1 MKRERTC
8 PQWEKRETPNHSFGN
23 TDFLQGVARIGGYP
37 VSQDFGHNFR
47 IADHSLRTLPTDV
60 VTLTK
65 CDGAT
70 LTPAV
75 EEWYAQ
81 QDNRQPDR

>member
-1 MKRERTC
+1 MLRLVV
-8 PQWEKRETPNHSFGN
+8 Q
-23 TDFLQGVARIGGYP
+23 VAAKL

-47 IADHSLRTLPTDV
+47 IADYSLRTLPTDV

-75 EEWYAQ
+75 EEWYA
-81 QDNRQPDR
+81 